1 MGCTSCDRCGGD
13 GFVHISD
20 RLDTGFGNYGPAD
33 EDIGKYIL
41 TGDAEARASLR
52 DNAVNGALAILP
64 AVTKWG
70 YNKLSRHCPVCNP
83 NGSKDS
89 ADSNVKSCTY
99 CAGDGLVHK
108 HDNGCPNCVC
118 TTSGKRR
125 EECDEWH
132 VLGGGYCKTTPCSKC
147 TGPKFVPA
155 RKAAP
160 TPKPIHHEEFSAGDK
175 VSAKPFALNKPKSG
189 IVKERTA
196 QGYTVAPLSG
206 SRKGEHWMSDG
217 KPHQFA
223 REMLSPLRQNS
234 SKSSD
239 LIERLVRQ
247 EQCLGEEGWGLERM
261 RNEAAKRR
269 ETLQKNLQ
277 DVENEITHLD
287 AQIEEVKDYCVAR
300 DSSDQI
306 SWSQD
311 FPGARA
317 DSC

>member
-33 EDIGKYIL
+33 EDIGNYIL
-41 TGDAEARASLR
+41 TGDAGAGASLR
-52 DNAVNGALAILP
+52 DNAVNGALAMLP

-132 VLGGGYCKTTPCSKC
+132 VLGVGYCKTTPCSKC
-147 TGPKFVPA
+147 AAKAVPA
-155 RKAAP
+155 
-160 TPKPIHHEEFSAGDK
+160 PKPC
-175 VSAKPFALNKPKSG
+175 
-189 IVKERTA
+189 
-196 QGYTVAPLSG
+196 
-206 SRKGEHWMSDG
+206 
-217 KPHQFA
+217 
-223 REMLSPLRQNS
+223 QNS
-234 SKSSD
+234 SKHSD

-269 ETLQKNLQ
+269 ETLQKKLQ